1 MDIRIGVTHA
11 PREISLE
18 MPDDEKAV
26 EKVRAAVVS
35 ALEGKSAVL
44 WITDK
49 RGKETAIPSAKIAF
63 VEFGA
68 PNGDRKMG
76 FGS

>member
-1 MDIRIGVTHA
+1 VDIRIGVTHA

-18 MPDDEKAV
+18 MPDDEKSIT
-26 EKVRAAVVS
+26 KTRAAVES

-49 RGKETAIPSAKIAF
+49 RGKETAIPAAKIAF

-68 PNGDRKMG
+68 PDGDRKMG

>member
-18 MPDDEKAV
+18 MPDDEKLRA
-26 EKVRAAVVS
+26 KTRAAVES
-35 ALEGKSAVL
+35 ALEGKTAVL
-44 WITDK
+44 WVTDK

>member
-1 MDIRIGVTHA
+1 MDILIGVTQA

-18 MPDDEKAV
+18 MADDENVHAKI
-26 EKVRAAVVS
+26 RAAVEA

-44 WITDK
+44 WLTDK

>member
-1 MDIRIGVTHA
+1 MDIRIGVSHA
-11 PREISLE
+11 TREISLE
-18 MPDDEKAV
+18 MPDDDKSIS
-26 EKVRAAVVS
+26 KT
-35 ALEGKSAVL
+35 KSAVEAALARESAIL
-44 WITDK
+44 WLTDK

>member
-1 MDIRIGVTHA
+1 MDIRIGVTQA

-18 MPDDEKAV
+18 MADDENVHAKIRATV
-26 EKVRAAVVS
+26 EA

-44 WITDK
+44 WLTDK

>member
-1 MDIRIGVTHA
+1 MDIRIGVSHA
-11 PREISLE
+11 TREISLE
-18 MPDDEKAV
+18 MPDDDKSIS
-26 EKVRAAVVS
+26 KT
-35 ALEGKSAVL
+35 KSAVEAALVGESAIL
-44 WITDK
+44 WLTDK

>member
-1 MDIRIGVTHA
+1 VDIRIGVSHA
-11 PREISLE
+11 TREISLE
-18 MPDDEKAV
+18 MPDDEKSIGKTKAAV
-26 EKVRAAVVS
+26 EAAIS
-35 ALEGKSAVL
+35 GQSTVL
-44 WITDK
+44 WLTDK
-49 RGKETAIPSAKIAF
+49 RGKETAVPAAKIAY

>member
-1 MDIRIGVTHA
+1 MDIRIGVTQA

-18 MPDDEKAV
+18 MQDH
-26 EKVRAAVVS
+26 EKVHAKTRAAVEA

-44 WITDK
+44 WLTDK

>member
-18 MPDDEKAV
+18 MPDDDKTVA
-26 EKVRAAVVS
+26 KVRAAVES
-35 ALEGKSAVL
+35 ALEGKSPVL
-44 WITDK
+44 WLIDK
-49 RGKETAIPSAKIAF
+49 RGKETAIPAAKIAF

>member
-1 MDIRIGVTHA
+1 MDLRIGVTHA

-18 MPDDEKAV
+18 MPDDEKSITKTKAAV
-26 EKVRAAVVS
+26 ES

-49 RGKETAIPSAKIAF
+49 RGKETAIPAAKIAF

>member
-1 MDIRIGVTHA
+1 MDIRIGVSHA
-11 PREISLE
+11 TREISLE
-18 MPDDEKAV
+18 MPDDEKSISKTKKAV
-26 EKVRAAVVS
+26 EAALVGES
-35 ALEGKSAVL
+35 AIL
-44 WITDK
+44 WLTDK
-49 RGKETAIPSAKIAF
+49 RGKETAIPATKIAF

>member
-1 MDIRIGVTHA
+1 VDIRIGVSHA
-11 PREISLE
+11 TREISLE
-18 MPDDEKAV
+18 MPDDDKSVSKTKAAV
-26 EKVRAAVVS
+26 EAALAGES
-35 ALEGKSAVL
+35 ATL
-44 WITDK
+44 WLTDK

>member
-18 MPDDEKAV
+18 MPDDEKSITKTKAAV
-26 EKVRAAVVS
+26 ES

-49 RGKETAIPSAKIAF
+49 RGKETAIPAAKIAF

>member
-1 MDIRIGVTHA
+1 MDIRIGVTQA

-18 MPDDEKAV
+18 MADDENVHAKI
-26 EKVRAAVVS
+26 RAAVEA
-35 ALEGKSAVL
+35 ALEGKSPVL
-44 WITDK
+44 WLTDK

>member
-11 PREISLE
+11 PREISIE
-18 MPDDEKAV
+18 MSDDEKSITKIKAAV
-26 EKVRAAVVS
+26 EASLNGEAAI
-35 ALEGKSAVL
+35 L
-44 WITDK
+44 WLTDK

>member
-1 MDIRIGVTHA
+1 MDIRIGVTQA

-18 MPDDEKAV
+18 MQDDEKVHA
-26 EKVRAAVVS
+26 KTRAAVEA

-44 WITDK
+44 WLTDK

-63 VEFGA
+63 V
-68 PNGDRKMG
+68 
-76 FGS
+76 

>member
-1 MDIRIGVTHA
+1 MDIRIGVSHA
-11 PREISLE
+11 TREISLE
-18 MPDDEKAV
+18 MPDDEKSISKTKKAV
-26 EKVRAAVVS
+26 EAALVGES
-35 ALEGKSAVL
+35 AIL
-44 WITDK
+44 WLTDK
-49 RGKETAIPSAKIAF
+49 RGKETAIPAAKIAF

>member
-1 MDIRIGVTHA
+1 MDIRIGVQHA

-18 MPDDEKAV
+18 MLDDEKSHT
-26 EKVRAAVVS
+26 KTRAAVEA

-44 WITDK
+44 WLTDK
-49 RGKETAIPSAKIAF
+49 RGKETAIPSEKIAF

>member
-1 MDIRIGVTHA
+1 M
-11 PREISLE
+11 S
-18 MPDDEKAV
+18 DDEKSIT
-26 EKVRAAVVS
+26 KTRAAVES

-49 RGKETAIPSAKIAF
+49 RGKETAIPAAKIAF

-68 PNGDRKMG
+68 PDGDRKMG

>member
-1 MDIRIGVTHA
+1 MDIRIGVSHA
-11 PREISLE
+11 TREISLE
-18 MPDDEKAV
+18 MPDDT
-26 EKVRAAVVS
+26 
-35 ALEGKSAVL
+35 KSAVEAALAGESAIL
-44 WITDK
+44 WLTDK

>member
-1 MDIRIGVTHA
+1 
-11 PREISLE
+11 
-18 MPDDEKAV
+18 MPDDEKSHT
-26 EKVRAAVVS
+26 KTRAAVE
-35 ALEGKSAVL
+35 AGLEGKSAVL
-44 WITDK
+44 WLTDK
-49 RGKETAIPSAKIAF
+49 RGKETAIPSEKIAF

>member
-1 MDIRIGVTHA
+1 MDIRIGVTQA

-18 MPDDEKAV
+18 MADDENVHAKI
-26 EKVRAAVVS
+26 RAAVEA

-44 WITDK
+44 WLTDK

-63 VEFGA
+63 V
-68 PNGDRKMG
+68 
-76 FGS
+76 

>member
-18 MPDDEKAV
+18 MPDDEKSIT
-26 EKVRAAVVS
+26 KTRAAVES

-49 RGKETAIPSAKIAF
+49 RGKETAIPAAKIAF

-68 PNGDRKMG
+68 PDGDRKMG

>member
-1 MDIRIGVTHA
+1 
-11 PREISLE
+11 
-18 MPDDEKAV
+18 MPDDAKTHT
-26 EKVRAAVVS
+26 KTRAAVEA

-44 WITDK
+44 WLTDK
-49 RGKETAIPSAKIAF
+49 RGKETAIPSEKIAF

>member
-1 MDIRIGVTHA
+1 VDIRIGVTHA

-18 MPDDEKAV
+18 MPDDEKSITKTKAAV
-26 EKVRAAVVS
+26 ES

-49 RGKETAIPSAKIAF
+49 RGKETAIPAAKIAF

>member
-1 MDIRIGVTHA
+1 MDIRIGVSHA
-11 PREISLE
+11 SREIALE
-18 MPDDEKAV
+18 MPDDEKSIAKTKAAV
-26 EKVRAAVVS
+26 EAALGGS
-35 ALEGKSAVL
+35 APIL
-44 WITDK
+44 WLTDK
-49 RGKETAIPSAKIAF
+49 RGKETAIPAAKIAF

>member
-1 MDIRIGVTHA
+1 VDIRIGVSHA
-11 PREISLE
+11 TREISLE
-18 MPDDEKAV
+18 MPDDEKSISKTKKAV
-26 EKVRAAVVS
+26 EAALVGES
-35 ALEGKSAVL
+35 AIL
-44 WITDK
+44 WLTDK
-49 RGKETAIPSAKIAF
+49 RGKETAIPAAKIAF

>member
-1 MDIRIGVTHA
+1 VDIRIGVTHA

-18 MPDDEKAV
+18 MPDDDKAV
-26 EKVRAAVVS
+26 AKVRAAV
-35 ALEGKSAVL
+35 EGKSPVL
-44 WITDK
+44 WLTDK
-49 RGKETAIPSAKIAF
+49 RGKETAIPAAKIAF

>member
-1 MDIRIGVTHA
+1 MDIRIGVTQA

-18 MPDDEKAV
+18 MADDENVHAKI
-26 EKVRAAVVS
+26 RAAVEA

-44 WITDK
+44 WLVDK

>member
-1 MDIRIGVTHA
+1 MDIRIGVSHA
-11 PREISLE
+11 TREISLE
-18 MPDDEKAV
+18 MPDDDKSISKTKLAV
-26 EKVRAAVVS
+26 EAALAGES
-35 ALEGKSAVL
+35 AIL
-44 WITDK
+44 WLTDK